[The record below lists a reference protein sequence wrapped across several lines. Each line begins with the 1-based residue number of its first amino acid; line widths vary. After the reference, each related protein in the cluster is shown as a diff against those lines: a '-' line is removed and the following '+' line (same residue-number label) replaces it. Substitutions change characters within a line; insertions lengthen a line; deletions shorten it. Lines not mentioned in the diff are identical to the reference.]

1 MVEILVPM
9 SLFFSVA
16 VIVGLWVYFRY
27 RTRNETQ
34 KTLREAIERGQEMT
48 PEFIKLL
55 GDPPRHPKA
64 DLRRGIVA
72 LAIGAGFAL
81 FPFVLGEED
90 AIRPLLAVAS
100 FPCVIGLAYLALW
113 KTGGRQE

>member
-16 VIVGLWVYFRY
+16 LVAILFVYFRY
-27 RTRNETQ
+27 RARSETQ
-34 KTLREAIERGQEMT
+34 RTLREAIERGQEMT
-48 PEFIKLL
+48 PEFVKLL
-55 GDPPRHPKA
+55 GDPPRHPNA

-72 LAIGAGFAL
+72 LAIGAAFAVFGL
-81 FPFVLGEED
+81 LLGEED
-90 AIRPLLAVAS
+90 AIRPMLAVAS

-113 KTGGRQE
+113 KTGGRKD